1 MRSVGLSFMAT
12 VASLALGGAS
22 TTLAADFDAW
32 SINGADHPSVQ
43 AMAQLGDS
51 FVEKTGGAHRFASV
65 HRTAGTEAFLV
76 QQVRLGKV
84 DMAAVD
90 IATFHDLAPTTRAL
104 SLPYL
109 FGSDN
114 QVEGALDGPVGRKI
128 LGDIERLGLIALCFY
143 DGGDRSIMSRKP
155 ILRPDD
161 LRGLRVATQHSALE
175 QGILRALGAR
185 PVVLPEHRIASALDT
200 GFIDAADADFAG
212 FLAAQRH
219 GVGAEWSA
227 TRHARAVQV
236 VVVSRS
242 LWQALSPRD
251 RATLRVAADESVAF
265 QRKLAER
272 LSTVPPANQ
281 AGASV
286 DRQAFVEALR
296 PVTENYRTT
305 PTVEPLVDQIRET
318 GRRQR

>member
-1 MRSVGLSFMAT
+1 MAT
-12 VASLALGGAS
+12 LASLALGGAS
-22 TTLAADFDAW
+22 ARAADFDAW
-32 SINGADHPSVQ
+32 SIYGTNHPSVQ
-43 AMAQLGDS
+43 AMERLGDS
-51 FVEKTGGAHRFASV
+51 FVEKTGGAHRFALA
-65 HRTAGTEAFLV
+65 HRTDGTEAFLV

-84 DMAAVD
+84 DMAVVD
-90 IATFHDLAPTTRAL
+90 IATLHNLQPTTHAL

-114 QVEGALDGPVGRKI
+114 QVERVLDGPVGRKI
-128 LGDIERLGLIALCFY
+128 LSDIGRLGLIALCFY

-161 LRGLRVATQHSALE
+161 LRGLRVATPQSVLE

-185 PVVLPEHRIASALDT
+185 PVVLPEHRIASALEA
-200 GFIDAADADFAG
+200 GFIDAANADLAG
-212 FLAAQRH
+212 FLAAQQR
-219 GVGAEWSA
+219 GVGAGWSA

-236 VVVSRS
+236 VVLSRS
-242 LWQALSPRD
+242 LWEALSPHD
-251 RATLRVAADESVAF
+251 RAALRAAADESVAF

-272 LSTVPPANQ
+272 LSTVPPGNQ
-281 AGASV
+281 AGTSV

-296 PVTENYRTT
+296 AVTENYRTT

-318 GRRQR
+318 GRHHR